1 MVTASSRAIEK
12 LREHLLCKL
21 IDGGIGLRILVN
33 IDKSGNA
40 TFSIKVDKRQRGDN
54 VIDSGNMLLF
64 VDPLSAARI
73 HGHQLDYQD
82 GTDKGFFL
90 RVLQESKNEGERGV
104 CRSRSIS

>member
-40 TFSIKVDKRQRGDN
+40 TFSIKVDKRQRGDK

-64 VDPLSAARI
+64 VDPVSAARI
-73 HGHQLDYQD
+73 QGCQLDYQD
-82 GTDKGFFL
+82 DTDSGFFL
-90 RVLQESKNEGERGV
+90 RSLQENRDEHNQCQGV
-104 CRSRSIS
+104 MPAD